1 MCNLIGITTSVCASA
16 QGGISHFYV
25 APASSITAVTVG
37 TGANAGVVTGITVT
51 GGPGVFKRF
60 VPTKNQTAFFN
71 QTGERPNEFSN
82 THVIKQ
88 ELFAQFAGVDK
99 ARIDAMEAL
108 KDCCQLVAIV
118 VTNTGTRLIM
128 GLELD
133 STATGGFVL
142 AREASCRATTSVLTD
157 TSANEARA
165 ELRLNAST
173 IKFAPTTN
181 LTDTAIEAL

>member
-1 MCNLIGITTSVCASA
+1 MCDLIAVSTSVCASA

-25 APASSITAVTVG
+25 APASALTAVTIG
-37 TGANAGVVTGITVT
+37 TAANAGVVTNLTVT
-51 GGPGVFKRF
+51 GGPGVFKKF
-60 VPTKNQTAFFN
+60 VPTRNQTAFFN

-99 ARIDAMEAL
+99 TRIDAMEAL

-128 GLELD
+128 GIEID
-133 STATGGFVL
+133 SNATGGFVL
-142 AREASCRATTSVLTD
+142 ARESSCRATTSVLTD

-165 ELRLNAST
+165 ELRINAAT
-173 IKFAPTTN
+173 IRFAPTTN
-181 LTDTAIEAL
+181 LTDAAIEAL